1 MPVAVR
7 ALLMPSNRMIKRSLI
22 SAIVL
27 ALGAGAAPDAGE
39 QSDKHD
45 KNDKKVAIAASSA
58 PAKNKP
64 RIDAHAESPQQTVG
78 DFLEYVRTGKDN
90 IASTYLE
97 LTPKTKEQGPELAR
111 QLAAILQSQRS
122 FEVDNLSPD
131 WNGDTEDGLPET
143 QEDIAHI
150 AVEDNGAPQPVRL
163 INHPESEPAW
173 RFALV
178 SVALIPAWYA
188 RTPNAW
194 VTEHLPEW
202 LQKRGPGGVQFWQ
215 WLGLLFGAVLAW
227 AVGFGVSR
235 LVTAMAVNIVKRTKT
250 TIDDVIVTN
259 LQGPIVLACS
269 LGVAAAIAPLLD
281 LPELPA
287 TMLFRVIKG
296 GFLVVF
302 FWVCMRAVDLVRDG
316 IIRASQVSNQPS
328 SRSLISLGARFTKAL
343 LFVILIIAVL
353 SQLGFPVAT
362 LLAGLGIG
370 GLAVALAGQKTL
382 ENLIGTFAIGI
393 DQPFREG
400 DFVKVR
406 DFTGTVEAIGL
417 RSTRF
422 RTLDRTIISMPNGKL
437 ADEPIETYA
446 ARDRFRLFFSL
457 PVRYGS
463 SPEQLQSALT
473 RLEAVLKSQPNVDA
487 GSVSVKLTGLNEW
500 SLGFEVLAMLNTA
513 NGDEFNLT
521 RQTVLLRA
529 MHELDEAGVTVQPSA
544 AQVAASQISK
554 RAS

>member
-1 MPVAVR
+1 M
-7 ALLMPSNRMIKRSLI
+7 MKTSLVT
-22 SAIVL
+22 AIML
-27 ALGAGAAPDAGE
+27 ALGAGAAPEADTSA
-39 QSDKHD
+39 K
-45 KNDKKVAIAASSA
+45 AAAAASSTA
-58 PAKNKP
+58 PSKNRP

-78 DFLEYVRTGKDN
+78 DFLEYVRSGKDN
-90 IASTYLE
+90 IAATYLE
-97 LTPKTKEQGPELAR
+97 LTPKTKEQGPQLAR
-111 QLAAILQSQRS
+111 QLAAILQSQRT

-131 WNGDTEDGLPET
+131 WNGDTEDGLPEA
-143 QEDIAHI
+143 QEDIARI
-150 AVEDNGAPQPVRL
+150 AIEDNGALQPVRL
-163 INHPESEPAW
+163 VNHPNAQPTW
-173 RFALV
+173 RFGLIT
-178 SVALIPAWYA
+178 VAQIPAWYV

-202 LQKRGPGGVQFWQ
+202 LQRRGPGGVQFWQ
-215 WLGLLFGAVLAW
+215 WLGLLLGAVLAW

-235 LVTAMAVNIVKRTKT
+235 LVTAVAVTIVKRTKT
-250 TIDDVIVTN
+250 TWDDVILKN

-269 LGVAAAIAPLLD
+269 LGVAAAISPLLD

-287 TMLFRVIKG
+287 TTLFKVIKG
-296 GFLVVF
+296 GFLAVF
-302 FWVCMRAVDLVRDG
+302 FWVCMRSVDLVRDA
-316 IIRASQVSNQPS
+316 IIRASLVSNEPA

-343 LFVILIIAVL
+343 LFFILVIAVL

-382 ENLIGTFAIGI
+382 ENLIGTFAIAI

-422 RTLDRTIISMPNGKL
+422 RTLDRTIISMPNGKV

-446 ARDRFRLFFSL
+446 AQDRFRLLFSL

-463 SPEQLQSALT
+463 TPEQLQSALT
-473 RLEAVLKSQPNVDA
+473 RLEALLKSLPNVDA

-513 NGDEFNLT
+513 DGNEFNLT
-521 RQTVLLRA
+521 RTTVLLRA
-529 MHELDEAGVTVQPSA
+529 MKELDDAGVTVQPSA
-544 AQVAASQISK
+544 VQLAASQISQ